1 MLLHFSK
8 EFHAHLLSFKSF
20 LSGISSLHAD
30 KISKLQEF
38 LVQVCL
44 VPNQRKICVNQSLD
58 CFLLLSFSPTHHLDN
73 FLEVKKSN
81 HFSSQVQ
88 DLKSFHSQNPLIS
101 NQLRNLLRHSEYHLC
116 QVRLNHE

>member
-44 VPNQRKICVNQSLD
+44 VPNQRKICVNQSLAR
-58 CFLLLSFSPTHHLDN
+58 FLLLAFIPAHHLDY
-73 FLEVKKSN
+73 FLEVKKLKRL
-81 HFSSQVQ
+81 SSQVQ
-88 DLKSFHSQNPLIS
+88 DLKSPQN
-101 NQLRNLLRHSEYHLC
+101 QNLLRSD
-116 QVRLNHE
+116 RP